1 MPNELIIGVTGGIA
15 AFKTAALVSSLA
27 QQGHG
32 ITVVMTRSARKFVGP
47 ATFRALTGRSV
58 VCDSFDP
65 GFPLGP
71 HIELAD
77 RAQLMCIAPAS
88 AAILAKAAHG
98 IADDLLSTLL
108 LSFTG
113 PTLFAPAMNTAMW
126 EKPSVQRNLTT
137 LREDGFHF
145 VGPQVGWQSCR
156 RQGMGR
162 MSEPADIQAAIE
174 QLLKSK

>member
-1 MPNELIIGVTGGIA
+1 MRRSFVLIIGILA
-15 AFKTAALVSSLA
+15 A
-27 QQGHG
+27 HG
-32 ITVVMTRSARKFVGP
+32 
-47 ATFRALTGRSV
+47 
-58 VCDSFDP
+58 
-65 GFPLGP
+65 
-71 HIELAD
+71 
-77 RAQLMCIAPAS
+77 APAS
-88 AAILAKAAHG
+88 ADILAKAAHG

-162 MSEPADIQAAIE
+162 MSEPADIQVAIE